1 MWVDRVFS
9 VAGAG
14 TVITGTLVEGG
25 LSVGDD
31 VAIWPSRTKSQVKG
45 IQVHEQPQASV
56 SAGRRVAVALGGVDR
71 SDVHRGELLGSPGA
85 VFPTQRF
92 TASLRPA
99 RYEVALKERGSYHLH
114 VGSAAMATKLRLLD
128 PEHPDLAVLD
138 LEGPLPMRVGDIF
151 ILRDVG
157 RRLVVGGGR
166 VLDPQPPR
174 SRSAMVGGAVRM
186 SEVLTSTPEAM
197 ADALLEIRGR
207 DAVEVLSSHARGGRS
222 ATGLED
228 KGFVLSPQ
236 TVSELVGQI
245 RETTESYRIRY
256 PLRPGIAIAEL
267 ATQLE
272 LTPSLVEKL
281 IPMVPGLTVDG
292 AAVTT
297 GPTADPTTDEQWQ
310 VAAIQLKEVGLLPV
324 SATELG
330 LDSELVSALV
340 RTGHLVR
347 ISDAWVYSPEQVEV
361 LVEVLRTLDEPF
373 TVAEFRDAGRIS
385 RKHAVPLLEWADR
398 RGITRRVGDRRHL
411 IETSSDR

>member
-1 MWVDRVFS
+1 
-9 VAGAG
+9 
-14 TVITGTLVEGG
+14 
-25 LSVGDD
+25 
-31 VAIWPSRTKSQVKG
+31 
-45 IQVHEQPQASV
+45 
-56 SAGRRVAVALGGVDR
+56 
-71 SDVHRGELLGSPGA
+71 
-85 VFPTQRF
+85 
-92 TASLRPA
+92 
-99 RYEVALKERGSYHLH
+99 
-114 VGSAAMATKLRLLD
+114 MATKLRLLD

-186 SEVLTSTPEAM
+186 SEVLTSTPGAM

-207 DAVEVLSSHARGGRS
+207 DAVEVLSSHARDGRS
-222 ATGLED
+222 SGLED

-267 ATQLE
+267 ATQLA
-272 LTPSLVEKL
+272 LSPSLVEKL
-281 IPMVPGLTVDG
+281 IPMVPGLTMDG
-292 AAVTT
+292 AAVTS

-324 SATELG
+324 SAAELG

-340 RTGHLVR
+340 RTGHLLR
-347 ISDAWVYSPEQVEV
+347 ISDAWIYSPEQVEV
-361 LVEVLRTLDEPF
+361 LVGVLRTLDEPF

-411 IETSSDR
+411 IEAASNR